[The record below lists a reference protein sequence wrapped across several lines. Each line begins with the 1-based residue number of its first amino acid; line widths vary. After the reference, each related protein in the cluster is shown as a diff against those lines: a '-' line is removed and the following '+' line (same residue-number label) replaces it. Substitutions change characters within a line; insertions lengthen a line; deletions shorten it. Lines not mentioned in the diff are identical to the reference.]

1 MELKRD
7 SRIEEDTD
15 QVLNTQPLR
24 VIDHVLSLLCCGKGH
39 SSLTGI
45 KLLGDHLQQWGYLPK
60 EKWEKKYPITRDK
73 IILLNWIKEHIS
85 PKTFTVKDA
94 LLECVGELKLLEGK
108 MWSLKELMDRKKES
122 TQASICFYFL
132 LWTFTWTIL
141 ITTYNYLLL
150 QSLNEHQKV

>member
-7 SRIEEDTD
+7 SKIEEDTD

-45 KLLGDHLQQWGYLPK
+45 KSLGNHLQQWGYLPK

-73 IILLNWIKEHIS
+73 IILLNWIKEHIF
-85 PKTFTVKDA
+85 PKTFSVKDA
-94 LLECVGELKLLEGK
+94 LLECVGELKLLEGEK
-108 MWSLKELMDRKKES
+108 PSDS
-122 TQASICFYFL
+122 Y
-132 LWTFTWTIL
+132 
-141 ITTYNYLLL
+141 
-150 QSLNEHQKV
+150 H

>member
-7 SRIEEDTD
+7 SRIKEDTD

-45 KLLGDHLQQWGYLPK
+45 KSLGDHLQQWGYLPK

-94 LLECVGELKLLEGK
+94 LLECVGELKLLEG
-108 MWSLKELMDRKKES
+108 
-122 TQASICFYFL
+122 
-132 LWTFTWTIL
+132 TITL
-141 ITTYNYLLL
+141 YSQRCGRYRN
-150 QSLNEHQKV
+150 